1 MAWGV
6 FDYPEPSLEWELAH
20 YEQDGDEYTDE
31 WEEFYGDDEDE
42 FDEYEEY
49 KDPDPC

>member
-6 FDYPEPSLEWELAH
+6 FDYPEPSMEWELAH
-20 YEQDGDEYTDE
+20 YEQDGDEYADE
-31 WEEFYGDDEDE
+31 WEEFYGDEDE